1 MGSRQQEK
9 SEMTRTELKE
19 AAKRLFLECGYDST
33 SIQDIG
39 AAAGYSVGSV
49 YRQWKSKQQLFMEIW
64 DEYVSGYIRE
74 SVLYAPEAPD
84 GEEMIEYL
92 LMRSRIF
99 AEADMTRKLYSTS
112 LMLSAM
118 YEYEG
123 VADWAYKYQQM
134 LYLFL
139 KQVSKTKD
147 ERRLK
152 TTASILH
159 CLLNAD
165 AMSSSNVKSPK
176 YEFESQYLKESLIAI
191 VNTCKAGDER

>member
-1 MGSRQQEK
+1 MGIRQQEK

-19 AAKRLFLECGYDST
+19 KAKELFLEKGYESA
-33 SIQDIG
+33 SIQDIA

-64 DEYVSGYIRE
+64 DDYVSGFIRE
-74 SVLYAPEAPD
+74 SVVHAPINPD
-84 GEEMIEYL
+84 SREMVEYL
-92 LMRSRIF
+92 LTRSRIF
-99 AEADMTRKLYSTS
+99 ANENMTKKLYPAS
-112 LMLSAM
+112 LTLSAR

-123 VADWAYKYQQM
+123 VADWAHKYQQM

-139 KQVSKTKD
+139 KQASGSED
-147 ERRLK
+147 EQRLK

-165 AMSSSNVKSPK
+165 AMSSSGVKSPK
-176 YEFESQYLKESLIAI
+176 YDFQYEYLKEILIAI
-191 VNTCKAGDER
+191 TETC

>member
-19 AAKRLFLECGYDST
+19 AAKRLFLERGYDST

-74 SVLYAPEAPD
+74 SVLHAPEAPD
-84 GEEMIEYL
+84 SEEMIEYL
-92 LMRSRIF
+92 LMRSKIF

-176 YEFESQYLKESLIAI
+176 YEFEYQYLKESLIAI
-191 VNTCKAGDER
+191 VNTCRAGDER